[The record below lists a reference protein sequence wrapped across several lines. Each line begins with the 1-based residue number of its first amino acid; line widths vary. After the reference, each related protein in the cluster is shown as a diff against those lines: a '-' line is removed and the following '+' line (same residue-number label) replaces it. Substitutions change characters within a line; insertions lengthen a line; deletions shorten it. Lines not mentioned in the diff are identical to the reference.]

1 MSVGI
6 FGVAQLVSTL
16 RKAKDA
22 ANKAAEREVK
32 QASKAVE
39 TTAKNLILKGPK
51 TGEFYKRGRKWHQAS
66 APGEAPAND
75 GGKLA
80 SSIMSKM
87 EVLSPGVA
95 SAVVWANEKGNPYG
109 AYLEFG
115 TEHIEPRPFMTPA
128 LESNRAKFPKALGD
142 AVVKACE
149 DAAK

>member
-22 ANKAAEREVK
+22 ANKAAEREV
-32 QASKAVE
+32 QRARLAVE
-39 TTAKNLILKGPK
+39 TTAKKLINGPPK
-51 TGEFYKRGRKWHQAS
+51 TGEWYGNHQAS
-66 APGEAPAND
+66 APGEAPATD
-75 GGKLA
+75 TGTLV
-80 SSIMSKM
+80 SSIESKM

-95 SAVVWANEKGNPYG
+95 GAAVWTEKKYG
-109 AYLEFG
+109 RWLEFG
-115 TEHIEPRPFMTPA
+115 TIHIEPRPWLTPA
-128 LESNRAKFPKALGD
+128 LESNRARFPKALGD